1 MEYNTQRDKITIT
14 DYGRNVSKLIDW
26 AKGLPTREQRNDA
39 AAGIIEV
46 MTMVNPKVKEQGDY
60 EKMLWEHLMIMSH
73 WELDVDV
80 PYDLQRE
87 ESLSFQ
93 PKQIKLKSTPVGKRH
108 YGRIIEDMAKKLQTT
123 EEGEAR
129 DALTADL
136 ARRMKFSYL
145 NWNHNI
151 VENSLIEDD
160 LSKMIDREVHVDES
174 ALKLSPELEA
184 AVGTMKE
191 DELSPKKKKKK

>member
-1 MEYNTQRDKITIT
+1 MEYNTQREKITIT
-14 DYGRNVSKLIDW
+14 DYGRNVNKLIEW
-26 AKGLPTREQRNDA
+26 AKGLPTREQRNEA

-93 PKQIKLKSTPVGKRH
+93 PKRIELKNTPVNKRH
-108 YGRIIEDMAKKLQTT
+108 YGRIIEDMAKKLQTV
-123 EEGEAR
+123 EEGEGR
-129 DALTADL
+129 EVLTADL

-145 NWNHNI
+145 NWNYNI
-151 VENSLIEDD
+151 VENSLIEED
-160 LSKMIDREVHVDES
+160 LSKMVSREVHVEES
-174 ALKLSPELEA
+174 AMKLSPELEA